1 MIRIGRRRSRSTHT
15 PAGRLSRMNGRN
27 SIVVSRP
34 NSNALTWSTVA
45 AISGSASWVIAVPK
59 TEIVSA
65 VHSFRKSG
73 WCSRLRRGWV
83 IDASSVGSVRS
94 VAPRAG
100 RHAGHAGE

>member
-1 MIRIGRRRSRSTHT
+1 
-15 PAGRLSRMNGRN
+15 MNGRN

-73 WCSRLRRGWV
+73 WCSRLRRGLGHPTLECRFGP
-83 IDASSVGSVRS
+83 AGR
-94 VAPRAG
+94 ARAG